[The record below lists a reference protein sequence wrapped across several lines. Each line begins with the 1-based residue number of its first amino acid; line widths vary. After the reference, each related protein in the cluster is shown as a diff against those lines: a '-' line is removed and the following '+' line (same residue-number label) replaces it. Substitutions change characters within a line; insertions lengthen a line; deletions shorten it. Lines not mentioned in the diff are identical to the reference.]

1 MKHYWW
7 KILGIILVCYSI
19 VAGFYIN
26 VPDLPLIEQTIRN
39 MFFHVP
45 MWFTMMLI
53 FMISFNFSILNL
65 FSRKEKNE
73 IIANEAVNVGL
84 LFGVLGIITGTIWAK
99 FTWGSWWLKD
109 PKLNGAL
116 VSVMIYLI
124 YPVLGTSF
132 EGRQRMIILSAY
144 NIMAF
149 VMMFFLVMIY
159 PRIGGS
165 SIHPGQ
171 GSNPALVMGDI
182 DSAMRMIFFSA
193 VAGWFLIGAWIL
205 SLRVR
210 MKRLE

>member
-7 KILGIILVCYSI
+7 KISGVILVCYSI
-19 VAGFYIN
+19 VAGFYID

-53 FMISFNFSILNL
+53 FIISFVFSILNL
-65 FSRKEKNE
+65 ISQKEKNE

-84 LFGVLGIITGTIWAK
+84 LFGVLGIITGMIWAK

-124 YPVLGTSF
+124 YPILRTSF
-132 EGRQRMIILSAY
+132 EGKQRTIILSVY
-144 NIMAF
+144 NVTAF
-149 VMMFFLVMIY
+149 IFMFFMVT
-159 PRIGGS
+159 
-165 SIHPGQ
+165 
-171 GSNPALVMGDI
+171 
-182 DSAMRMIFFSA
+182 IFI
-193 VAGWFLIGAWIL
+193 VT
-205 SLRVR
+205 
-210 MKRLE
+210 